1 MASKLMKRC
10 VQREALVQKL
20 AWDKSPE
27 ARKARIGRTTA
38 SQWRNRAPV
47 GNVDNVCSGKCA
59 AGTVVSYKHF
69 QG

>member
-1 MASKLMKRC
+1 MPSKLMKRA
-10 VQREALVQKL
+10 VERETLVQKL

-47 GNVDNVCSGKCA
+47 CNVANVCGGKESRS
-59 AGTVVSYKHF
+59 TIVSYRHF